1 MVAYTAE
8 AMGLDPGRE
17 LTVAG
22 GLGFMGALLNFAA
35 GQALIAMVR
44 RLREHPGELGLVQ
57 GNGGHATKHALGVFS
72 TSLPDEL
79 VLTRT
84 AESVGDQELRAD
96 DDAAG
101 DAVIDGITVEY
112 ERSGPTRAV
121 AICRFVDGRGGCGR
135 TRPIRQSSTR
145 RSPRNSSAP
154 RSRWWVAS
162 SAADLRLRATTRRRF
177 DLG

>member
-22 GLGFMGALLNFAA
+22 GLGFMGAPLNFAA

-44 RLREHPGELGLVQ
+44 RLREHPSELGLVQ

-72 TSLPDEL
+72 TSPPDEL

-84 AESVGDQELRAD
+84 AESVREQAPRAD

-121 AICRFVDGRGGCGR
+121 AICRLVDGRGR
-135 TRPIRQSSTR
+135 LWA
-145 RSPRNSSAP
+145 NSSDPAILHAAVTEELVGT
-154 RSRWWVAS
+154 SVSVAGGEF
-162 SAADLRLRATTRRRF
+162 RP
-177 DLG
+177 

>member
-1 MVAYTAE
+1 M
-8 AMGLDPGRE
+8 
-17 LTVAG
+17 AG
-22 GLGFMGALLNFAA
+22 GLGFMGAPLNFAA

-72 TSLPDEL
+72 TSPPDEL

-96 DDAAG
+96 DDAPATRDRRDHG
-101 DAVIDGITVEY
+101 RVRTV
-112 ERSGPTRAV
+112 GAHPAV
-121 AICRFVDGRGGCGR
+121 AICRFVDGRGR
-135 TRPIRQSSTR
+135 LWANSSDPAILHGGHRGTR
-145 RSPRNSSAP
+145 RHLGLGGGWRVQPLISGCA
-154 RSRWWVAS
+154 
-162 SAADLRLRATTRRRF
+162 ATTRRRF

>member
-22 GLGFMGALLNFAA
+22 GLGFMGAPLNFAA

-72 TSLPDEL
+72 TSPPDEL

-96 DDAAG
+96 DDAPA
-101 DAVIDGITVEY
+101 
-112 ERSGPTRAV
+112 TR
-121 AICRFVDGRGGCGR
+121 
-135 TRPIRQSSTR
+135 
-145 RSPRNSSAP
+145 
-154 RSRWWVAS
+154 
-162 SAADLRLRATTRRRF
+162 
-177 DLG
+177 